1 MKPKK
6 CKVCNKEFEPKKYAT
21 CKTKC
26 EQCIKEKDK
35 AKRFEYLKKQFEKPL
50 KPPKQKKQEIDKKWI
65 ETAKEVKERD
75 AGKPCISCGK
85 TMQPH
90 EIQAGHFIAR
100 NKCKELY
107 YDSRNIHA
115 QCWECNNNHQKQQET
130 HEAFR
135 NGLILRY
142 GAEYVEEL
150 KKIEKRAG
158 RILILDKNNT

>member
-6 CKVCNKEFEPKKYAT
+6 CKVCNQEFEPKKYAT

-35 AKRFEYLKKQFEKPL
+35 AKRFKYLKKQFEKPL

-65 ETAKEVKERD
+65 KISKKVKERD

-100 NKCKELY
+100 NKCKEFY
-107 YDSRNIHA
+107 YDLRNIHA
-115 QCWECNNNHQKQQET
+115 QCWHCNNNHQKQQET

-135 NGLILRY
+135 NGLISRY
-142 GAEYVEEL
+142 GAEYVEDL

-158 RILILDKNNT
+158 RILILYKNKT